1 MDRQTTSYSWNK
13 DELSIT
19 SDDSTEV
26 DSPLQPCATNES
38 DEDLRALGGW
48 VRSREREGVCTW
60 SDMHTVIDVRTYM
73 W

>member
-13 DELSIT
+13 DELSVT

-38 DEDLRALGGW
+38 DEDLKALGGW
-48 VRSREREGVCTW
+48 VRLRERGYVPGVIGTP
-60 SDMHTVIDVRTYM
+60 
-73 W
+73 